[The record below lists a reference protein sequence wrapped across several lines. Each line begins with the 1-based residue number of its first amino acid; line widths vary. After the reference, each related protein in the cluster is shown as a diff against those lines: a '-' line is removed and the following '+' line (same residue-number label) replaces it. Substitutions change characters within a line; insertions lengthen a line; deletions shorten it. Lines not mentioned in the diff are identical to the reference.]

1 MTAVL
6 LGTVTLGGG
15 TNPQNR
21 PAAQAGHSLKIFQK
35 TRGKKQKKELSHG
48 YQPKDDMF
56 FPSKTST

>member
-21 PAAQAGHSLKIFQK
+21 PAAQAGHRLKIVQK
-35 TRGKKQKKELSHG
+35 REKKNIEKELSHG
-48 YQPKDDMF
+48 YQPKDDMV